1 MNLSQSQIDDL
12 EAALERLEDV
22 DPATLPEPAAELADL
37 LSRILEELESD

>member
-1 MNLSQSQIDDL
+1 MNLNQSQIDDL

-37 LSRILEELESD
+37 LGRILEELESD